1 VAVWLVAD
9 PVGGNKLRERAYPLR
24 EGQGLR
30 GGGPGPGMTVGAYV
44 GGVTESTENP
54 SADDQPADAVPFRR
68 RAFLGDLLGLHNAAA
83 ELIAEAW
90 KALADV
96 RVVPCSD
103 YRPFIRVGR
112 DYEGIVVM
120 NGPAMLRFTALLEDR
135 YPSRFQARP
144 GEDPRWDASLIA
156 FSFIEACVAAM
167 SQYQET
173 GDAPGEAF
181 DETVIELADYL
192 AAADTRVWCARR
204 VSHLMTPDRQ
214 GLTIAGVTILAHERF
229 EEARQIRR
237 LIPTAASAFNGD
249 RPRLFAPPMATL
261 VSHAEGPDPFRL
273 QAAAGRSID
282 RFLLALRL
290 LLGTT
295 AASVYQVVGEATSVC
310 RQPARV
316 DVFPHDEHP
325 GTVRPAIV
333 SPATVQPVEKLL
345 ALYDA
350 TERLAS
356 GEAIHG
362 LVMAEI
368 KFTDSF
374 SPKPWYE
381 KIVDLATALEAT
393 LSGTDKTDVTLRI
406 CNRAAQLL
414 ATGQDPPKV
423 IFADVKALYDLRS
436 SLVHGAAIK
445 EKELSKLL
453 GKVSCVTE
461 ETRPRMQTELAVDR
475 LRDLVRRSILLRLT
489 LSSEGRWPLRGN
501 NPPPVDQVLTDAAE
515 AMQWRDAWQQAMADL
530 GAPEAAQ
537 PPRPLCHSIF
547 DDYPGKRG

>member
-1 VAVWLVAD
+1 M
-9 PVGGNKLRERAYPLR
+9 PLK
-24 EGQGLR
+24 
-30 GGGPGPGMTVGAYV
+30 
-44 GGVTESTENP
+44 
-54 SADDQPADAVPFRR
+54 R
-68 RAFLGDLLGLHNAAA
+68 RAFLGDLLEFHHAAA

-90 KALADV
+90 KALTAV

-112 DYEGIVVM
+112 DYEGIVLM
-120 NGPAMLRFTALLEDR
+120 NGPAMNKFTALLTER
-135 YPSRFQARP
+135 YPDRFHAPP
-144 GEDPRWDASLIA
+144 GEFPRWDASMIA

-167 SQYQET
+167 SRYEET

-192 AAADTRVWCARR
+192 VAADARVCCARR
-204 VSHLMTPDRQ
+204 VSHLMTLDRQ
-214 GLTIAGVTILAHERF
+214 ELTIAGVTILAYERF

-237 LIPTAASAFNGD
+237 LIPTAASAFNGEL
-249 RPRLFAPPMATL
+249 PRVFAPPEATL
-261 VSHAEGPDPFRL
+261 VSYAEGPDPFRV
-273 QAAAGRSID
+273 QASAGRSID
-282 RFLLALRL
+282 RLLLALRL
-290 LLGTT
+290 LYGTT
-295 AASVYQVVGEATSVC
+295 SAGAYQVTGETTAVC
-310 RQPARV
+310 RHSAHV
-316 DVFPHDEHP
+316 DVLPHDEHP
-325 GTVRPAIV
+325 SVVRPAIV
-333 SPATVQPVEKLL
+333 SAAMAQPVEKLL

-350 TERLAS
+350 TERLAP

-414 ATGQDPPKV
+414 STIQDPPKV
-423 IFADVKALYDLRS
+423 IYADVKALYDLRS

-445 EKELSKLL
+445 ETELNKLL
-453 GKVSCVTE
+453 RKVSCVAE
-461 ETRPRMQTELAVDR
+461 ESRPRMRTELAVDR
-475 LRDLVRRSILLRLT
+475 LRDLVRRSILMRLT

-501 NPPPVDQVLTDAAE
+501 NPPPVDQILTATAEAAE
-515 AMQWRDAWQQAMADL
+515 WRDTWQQAIVDL

-537 PPRPLCHSIF
+537 PARPLCHSIF
-547 DDYPGKRG
+547 DDYPGKHG